1 MEEIRQYLTFRIAG
15 EEYALS
21 VSHIKEIL
29 EVPRITR
36 IPRMPDFMIGV
47 INLRGSVVP
56 LVDLKMK
63 LGLGATEISGETAV
77 IVIELPPV
85 AGEDA
90 KTKTLGIF
98 ADAVHKVLTIDK
110 KDVEPAP
117 TIGLAIDTSFIE
129 GMGRA
134 EGGLITILAIGGII
148 SAREIDQAR
157 RETPEG
163 AISSEPLAATSLETE
178 ITQA

>member
-21 VSHIKEIL
+21 VSHIREIL

-77 IVIELPPV
+77 IVIELPAV
-85 AGEDA
+85 AGEDT
-90 KTKTLGIF
+90 KGKTLGIF
-98 ADAVHKVLTIDK
+98 ADAVHKVLAIEK
-110 KDVEPAP
+110 SDVEPAP
-117 TIGLAIDTSFIE
+117 TIGLAIDTTFIE
-129 GMGRA
+129 GMGRL
-134 EGGLITILAIGGII
+134 EGELITILAIGGII
-148 SAREIDQAR
+148 SARDIEEAR
-157 RETPEG
+157 HAAPEDESKTG
-163 AISSEPLAATSLETE
+163 PVPLVTTS
-178 ITQA
+178 